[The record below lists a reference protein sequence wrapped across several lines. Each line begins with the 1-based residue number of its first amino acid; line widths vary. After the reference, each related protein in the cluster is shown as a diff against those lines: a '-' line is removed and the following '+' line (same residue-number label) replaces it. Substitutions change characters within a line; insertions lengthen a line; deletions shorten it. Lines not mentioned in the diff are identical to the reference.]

1 MYHIIPAY
9 CRWDFSA
16 GGKTLG
22 AAQSLDSKYYQEED
36 GWLKMANG
44 HDDDDEDDNSDDED
58 DEDGDD
64 HDKALGAA

>member
-1 MYHIIPAY
+1 M
-9 CRWDFSA
+9 
-16 GGKTLG
+16 G

-44 HDDDDEDDNSDDED
+44 HDDYDEDDNSDDED

-64 HDKALGAA
+64 HDKALGAAQSLG

>member
-1 MYHIIPAY
+1 M
-9 CRWDFSA
+9 
-16 GGKTLG
+16 G

-58 DEDGDD
+58 DEDD
-64 HDKALGAA
+64 HDKALGAAQSLG

>member
-1 MYHIIPAY
+1 M
-9 CRWDFSA
+9 
-16 GGKTLG
+16 G

-44 HDDDDEDDNSDDED
+44 HDDYDEDDNSDDED

-64 HDKALGAA
+64 HDKGRPQREKNVFFRALPE